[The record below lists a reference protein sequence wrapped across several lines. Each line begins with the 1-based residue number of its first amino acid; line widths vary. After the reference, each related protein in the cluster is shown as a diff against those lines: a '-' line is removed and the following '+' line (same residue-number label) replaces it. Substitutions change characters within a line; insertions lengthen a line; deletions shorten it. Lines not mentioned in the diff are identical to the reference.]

1 MLTRLS
7 IPPFLPNIVASE
19 KQKFGGMLMLNRSD
33 FVTSDY

>member
-19 KQKFGGMLMLNRSD
+19 KDFLVAAKMLNRSD
-33 FVTSDY
+33 FVT